1 MILVKIFA
9 DFVKNIMVI
18 MVELGI
24 VTKIVVMINL
34 TIKIK
39 SLNCLAELQL
49 SQLMTYEAAHFFRL
63 KCYDISLNAICQT
76 NSVCLSNIHLLVHNL
91 VSNYLVIY
99 LYLFAIY
106 VPL

>member
-24 VTKIVVMINL
+24 VTKIAVMINL

-39 SLNCLAELQL
+39 SLNC
-49 SQLMTYEAAHFFRL
+49 
-63 KCYDISLNAICQT
+63 
-76 NSVCLSNIHLLVHNL
+76 
-91 VSNYLVIY
+91 
-99 LYLFAIY
+99 
-106 VPL
+106 